1 VQQAECGI
9 RQITKRG
16 AYGTHAIAAATMTSE
31 IRFAEE
37 QEVRLRDRR
46 RKVLLECDGESYD
59 FRSVHVLSTRLVVRE
74 IEVIKLI
81 CPRCGAKHQSLLF
94 A

>member
-1 VQQAECGI
+1 MS
-9 RQITKRG
+9 R
-16 AYGTHAIAAATMTSE
+16 THTIAAATAARE

-37 QEVRLRDRR
+37 QEVGLCDRR

-59 FRSVHVLSTRLVVRE
+59 FRSLQVLSTRLVVRE
-74 IEVIKLI
+74 IEVIKFI